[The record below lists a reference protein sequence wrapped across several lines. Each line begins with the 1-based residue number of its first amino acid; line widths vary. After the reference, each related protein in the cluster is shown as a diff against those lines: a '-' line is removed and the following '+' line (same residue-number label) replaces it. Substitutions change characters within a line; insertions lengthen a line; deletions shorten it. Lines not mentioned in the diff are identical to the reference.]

1 MSHRALN
8 NVGRWL
14 PCLRHTSS
22 CIRIVSTLVWQTLTS
37 NFIMFCFCFL
47 FRYHNSEFSFP
58 VQVFG
63 AGSSRSQKCEDRSAV
78 VVQEI
83 AKQIWTPKASVYLK
97 RKVPQK
103 VRKYHGWYHL
113 HCHVW
118 TLFFLPRLDQPI
130 LYCWL
135 MVMSHQHPLQFIS
148 IPLNYI
154 TIIHHTYNLYNQKV
168 VWHHFNDMLLVY
180 LCAGDKKHM
189 DSTVARCAGD
199 RFQLQPWGG
208 R

>member
-103 VRKYHGWYHL
+103 FESTMVDITFIAMFGR
-113 HCHVW
+113 CFFSHVW
-118 TLFFLPRLDQPI
+118 INPSCI
-130 LYCWL
+130 VGWWL
-135 MVMSHQHPLQFIS
+135 CPIS
-148 IPLNYI
+148 I
-154 TIIHHTYNLYNQKV
+154 HYNL
-168 VWHHFNDMLLVY
+168 
-180 LCAGDKKHM
+180 
-189 DSTVARCAGD
+189 
-199 RFQLQPWGG
+199 
-208 R
+208 